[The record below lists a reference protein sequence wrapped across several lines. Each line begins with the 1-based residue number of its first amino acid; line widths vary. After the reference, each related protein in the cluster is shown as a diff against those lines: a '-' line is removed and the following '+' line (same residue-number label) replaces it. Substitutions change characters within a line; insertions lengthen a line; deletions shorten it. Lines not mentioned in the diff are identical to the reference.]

1 MTRTLRLIPDC
12 PTIKLAISN
21 RKGGTGK
28 TTVAT
33 NLAGELALRGYK
45 VGLVDTDS
53 QGHGSLYLGM
63 GDVNGLPEDNLFKA
77 LIGVQQGDVYQRVP
91 LTELVREVP
100 LESYNA
106 PFAAADGAILD
117 DQTYERGSLH
127 ILPGGVNTFRIP
139 IFLDDVDLFADLID
153 DFAAGWD
160 LDFLIIDTAPTIQLF
175 DGTIYKAANAF
186 LHVTQCEIGSMYG
199 LREAYAQAQR
209 SSARNTRQG
218 LPAKPV
224 IGIQP
229 NLFRSLREHV
239 ENISDIANAFPEGLV
254 WEPLRQLKAYSGS
267 SGRGQTVR
275 AFRPHSKEAVEIAK
289 MVTRVERVCAAW
301 LTK

>member
-1 MTRTLRLIPDC
+1 MTRTLHLIPDC

-63 GDVNGLPEDNLFKA
+63 GDANGLPEDNLFKA
-77 LIGVQQGDVYQRVP
+77 LIGVQKGDEYKRVP
-91 LTELVREVP
+91 LVELVREVP
-100 LESYNA
+100 PDSYQA
-106 PFAAADGAILD
+106 PFVDADGVLLA
-117 DQTYERGSLH
+117 DQDHTIGSLH

-139 IFLDDVDLFADLID
+139 TLLDDGDLFVDIVD

-160 LDFLIIDTAPTIQLF
+160 LDILIIDTAPTIQLF

-209 SSARNTRQG
+209 SSARNVRQG

-239 ENISDIANAFPEGLV
+239 ENINDIANGFPTGLV

-275 AFRPHSKEAVEIAK
+275 AFRPRSNEAIEISK
-289 MVTRVERVCAAW
+289 MVTRVERACAAW